1 MTPANHGATVAE
13 RPTAAQQD
21 RLDFYAHA
29 GTITSPGQYASLLEQ
44 LPDDVAPL
52 AGIVPGLSVHEYMA
66 SGYGL
71 TIPPERQSESHIR
84 RLERMLER
92 VLSLDNG
99 PLTEARPPE
108 KRLVGVCNHFAV
120 MLVGMLRAKGA
131 PARARWGFGSYF
143 NPPVFEDH
151 VLGEYWNADEDR
163 WVRVD
168 AQIDGVFRK
177 ALQIDFDTLDVPHDR
192 FVIAGDAWAQ
202 CRSGRADA
210 SHYGIFKGDLR
221 GLWFIACNLIK
232 DLAALNKMETLP
244 WDFWGAMP
252 NPGTT
257 LSEEQL
263 EFFDRLAELTR
274 KPDASFAEIRRI
286 YESSPVPPIVYNS
299 VLQRTEAI

>member
-1 MTPANHGATVAE
+1 MTPANQGAVAE

-21 RLDFYAHA
+21 RLDFYTTPA
-29 GTITSPGQYASLLEQ
+29 TITSPGRYAALLDQ
-44 LPDDVAPL
+44 LPDDVAAL
-52 AGIVPGLSVHEYMA
+52 AGIVPGLSMHEYMA
-66 SGYGL
+66 SGYGV
-71 TIPPERQSESHIR
+71 TIPPARQSESHIR

-92 VLSLDNG
+92 VLSLDDR

-120 MLVGMLRAKGA
+120 MLVGMLRAKGV

-168 AQIDGVFRK
+168 AQIDDVFQN

-210 SHYGIFKGDLR
+210 SKYGIFKGDLR
-221 GLWFIACNLIK
+221 GLWFIACDLIK
-232 DLAALNKMETLP
+232 DLAALNKVETLP
-244 WDFWGAMP
+244 WDSWGAMP

-263 EFFDRLAELTR
+263 TFFDRLAELTR
-274 KPDASFAEIRRI
+274 APDASFAEMGRL
-286 YESSPVPPIVYNS
+286 YESSPVPPIVYNA